1 MMNTDEFK
9 KQLASVTPDVPEH
22 FHNRVEM
29 TLENIVLQEAQMKES
44 TKQAIKTAGRF
55 SGRTLVIAIT
65 LVVMIAAAALAA
77 TQWNL
82 FGQLPHLAGES
93 PVNADSVMQKDL
105 HTETVNNVE
114 ISIKE
119 AGYDGRT
126 LLIQRSYRIPD
137 AEEAFG
143 KEGQRG
149 DIEEKL
155 YKDYHVG
162 WWIDAI
168 WINGKETMMPNGS
181 ESTAT
186 PGEKPGEIIIT
197 EAWRLYEEG
206 VYLDGPTE
214 ISMPIGEIQDIDNY
228 YHHPEKQD
236 EDGNLLVPDKGMV
249 TFTFDPGDVQSR
261 VKTFHPEQEVV
272 LPELTAKTA
281 DATFTPLMTYITL
294 DIKVSPEAM
303 AALAAKDGKSSPAE
317 DGEPLWEYD
326 DEEMYVLEPW
336 VMSLA
341 LVDGNG
347 NIMFPDHDGMD
358 GYGADIAM
366 FLYPYLENIP
376 DELWM
381 APVDEEAGSVDM
393 SRAVL
398 VKPANE

>member
-126 LLIQRSYRIPD
+126 LLIQRSYRMLD
-137 AEEAFG
+137 ANEAFG
-143 KEGQRG
+143 SKGLRWEN
-149 DIEEKL
+149 EEKL

-162 WWIDAI
+162 WWIDHI
-168 WINGKETMMPNGS
+168 WFNGKCMDMPGGS
-181 ESTAT
+181 ESMIT
-186 PGEKPGEIIIT
+186 GSDVPGEIIIT

-206 VYLDGPTE
+206 VYLEGPTE

-228 YHHPEKQD
+228 YHHPEKKD
-236 EDGNLLVPDKGMV
+236 ADGNLLVPDKGMV

-261 VKTFHPEQEVV
+261 VKTFHPEQEAV

-294 DIKVSPEAM
+294 DIKVNPEAM
-303 AALAAKDGKSSPAE
+303 AALAAKDGESSPAE

-326 DEEMYVLEPW
+326 DEEMYVLGPW

-358 GYGADIAM
+358 GYGADIAK

-381 APVDEEAGSVDM
+381 APVDEETGGVDM

>member
-44 TKQAIKTAGRF
+44 TKQAVKMAGHF
-55 SGRTLVIAIT
+55 SGRTLAIALA
-65 LVVMIAAAALAA
+65 LVLVLAAAAFAG

-82 FGQLPHLAGES
+82 FGALPHLAGES

-105 HTETVNNVE
+105 HKETVNNVE
-114 ISIKE
+114 ISIDE
-119 AGYDGRT
+119 VGYDGRT
-126 LLIQRSYRIPD
+126 LLIQRSYRMLD
-137 AEEAFG
+137 ANEAFG
-143 KEGQRG
+143 SKGLRWEN
-149 DIEEKL
+149 EEKL

-162 WWIDAI
+162 WWIDHI
-168 WINGKETMMPNGS
+168 WFNGKCMDMPGGS
-181 ESTAT
+181 ESMIT
-186 PGEKPGEIIIT
+186 GSDVPGEIIIT

-206 VYLDGPTE
+206 VYLEGPTE

-228 YHHPEKQD
+228 YHHPEKKD
-236 EDGNLLVPDKGMV
+236 TDGNLLVPDKGMV

-261 VKTFHPEQEVV
+261 VKTFHPEQEAV

-294 DIKVSPEAM
+294 DIKVNPEAM

-381 APVDEEAGSVDM
+381 APVDEETGGVDM

>member
-55 SGRTLVIAIT
+55 SGRTLVIAIA
-65 LVVMIAAAALAA
+65 LVIILAAAAAYL
-77 TQWNL
+77 T
-82 FGQLPHLAGES
+82 GEN

-143 KEGQRG
+143 KEEMLG
-149 DIEEKL
+149 DVEEKL

-162 WWIDAI
+162 WWIDHI
-168 WINGKETMMPNGS
+168 WFNGKCMNMPSGS
-181 ESTAT
+181 ESMIS
-186 PGEKPGEIIIT
+186 GSDVPGEIIIT

-228 YHHPEKQD
+228 YHHPEKKD
-236 EDGNLLVPDKGMV
+236 ADGNLLVPDKGMV

-261 VKTFHPEQEVV
+261 VKTFHPEQEAV
-272 LPELTAKTA
+272 LPELTAKTV

-294 DIKVSPEAM
+294 DIKVNPEAM
-303 AALAAKDGKSSPAE
+303 AAFIAENGEYYLDE
-317 DGEPLWEYD
+317 DGTPLWEYD
-326 DEEMYVLEPW
+326 EMYVLESW
-336 VMSLA
+336 VMNLA

-347 NIMFPDHDGMD
+347 NIMFPDHEGAD
-358 GYGADIAM
+358 GYGADSAE

-381 APVDEEAGSVDM
+381 APVDEETGGVDM
-393 SRAVL
+393 SHAVL

>member
-44 TKQAIKTAGRF
+44 TKQAVKTAGRF
-55 SGRTLVIAIT
+55 SGRTLAIALA
-65 LVVMIAAAALAA
+65 LVLVLAAAAFAA
-77 TQWNL
+77 SQWNL
-82 FGQLPHLAGES
+82 FGALPHLAGES

-105 HTETVNNVE
+105 HKETVNNVE
-114 ISIKE
+114 ISIDE
-119 AGYDGRT
+119 VGYDGRT
-126 LLIQRSYRIPD
+126 LLIQRSYRMLD
-137 AEEAFG
+137 VDRVLGEEDNY
-143 KEGQRG
+143 EQMLWDR
-149 DIEEKL
+149 
-155 YKDYHVG
+155 HVG

-181 ESTAT
+181 ESTVA
-186 PGEKPGEIIIT
+186 PSEEPGEIIIT

-214 ISMPIGEIQDIDNY
+214 ISMPIGEIQNIDDY
-228 YHHPEKQD
+228 YHHPEKKD
-236 EDGNLLVPDKGMV
+236 AEGRLLVPDKGMV

-261 VKTFHPEQEVV
+261 VKTFHPEQKAV

-281 DATFTPLMTYITL
+281 DAIFTPLMTYITL
-294 DIKVSPEAM
+294 DITVSPEAM
-303 AALAAKDGKSSPAE
+303 AAFSAENGEDSPDE
-317 DGEPLWEYD
+317 DVEPLWEYD

-381 APVDEEAGSVDM
+381 APVDEETGSVDM

>member
-44 TKQAIKTAGRF
+44 TKQAVKTAGRF
-55 SGRTLVIAIT
+55 SRRTLVIAIA
-65 LVVMIAAAALAA
+65 LVMLIVAAALAA
-77 TQWNL
+77 SQWNL
-82 FGQLPHLAGES
+82 FGALPHLAGES

-105 HTETVNNVE
+105 HKETVNNVE
-114 ISIKE
+114 ISIDE
-119 AGYDGRT
+119 VGYDGRT
-126 LLIQRSYRIPD
+126 LLIQRSYRMLD
-137 AEEAFG
+137 VDRVLGEENNY
-143 KEGQRG
+143 EQMLWDR
-149 DIEEKL
+149 
-155 YKDYHVG
+155 HVG

-181 ESTAT
+181 ESTVA
-186 PGEKPGEIIIT
+186 PGEEPGEIIIT

-228 YHHPEKQD
+228 YHHPEKKD
-236 EDGNLLVPDKGMV
+236 ADGNLLVPDKGMV

-261 VKTFHPEQEVV
+261 VKTFHPEQEAV

-303 AALAAKDGKSSPAE
+303 AAFIAE
-317 DGEPLWEYD
+317 NGEY
-326 DEEMYVLEPW
+326 
-336 VMSLA
+336 
-341 LVDGNG
+341 
-347 NIMFPDHDGMD
+347 
-358 GYGADIAM
+358 
-366 FLYPYLENIP
+366 YL
-376 DELWM
+376 D
-381 APVDEEAGSVDM
+381 
-393 SRAVL
+393 
-398 VKPANE
+398 

>member
-55 SGRTLVIAIT
+55 SGRTLVIAIA
-65 LVVMIAAAALAA
+65 LVIMIAAAALDA

-143 KEGQRG
+143 KEEMLG
-149 DIEEKL
+149 DVEEKL

-162 WWIDAI
+162 WWIDHI
-168 WINGKETMMPNGS
+168 WFNGKCMNMPSGS
-181 ESTAT
+181 ESMIS
-186 PGEKPGEIIIT
+186 GSDVPGEIIIT

-228 YHHPEKQD
+228 YHHPEKKD
-236 EDGNLLVPDKGMV
+236 ADGNLLVPDKGMV

-261 VKTFHPEQEVV
+261 VKTFHPEQEAV
-272 LPELTAKTA
+272 LPELTAKTV

-294 DIKVSPEAM
+294 DIKVNPEAM
-303 AALAAKDGKSSPAE
+303 AAFIAENGEYYLDE
-317 DGEPLWEYD
+317 DGTPLWEYD
-326 DEEMYVLEPW
+326 EMYVLESW
-336 VMSLA
+336 VMNLA

-347 NIMFPDHDGMD
+347 NIMFPDHDGFD
-358 GYGADIAM
+358 SDWATGAS
-366 FLYPYLENIP
+366 FLYPYLEIIP

-381 APVDEEAGSVDM
+381 APVDEEDRTVDM
-393 SRAVL
+393 SRAVP